1 MEVSKT
7 KLSDF
12 VSRRNDALFS
22 LDYNKIVDFY
32 QEYGLKTP
40 KDPLVFW
47 LVVFKAICNIKG
59 PDENVLQIAQDWLR
73 MNGFSEEIKVHTNRI
88 AS

>member
-1 MEVSKT
+1 MSKT

-22 LDYNKIVDFY
+22 LDNNKIVDFY

-40 KDPLVFW
+40 KDPLV
-47 LVVFKAICNIKG
+47 L
-59 PDENVLQIAQDWLR
+59 P
-73 MNGFSEEIKVHTNRI
+73 
-88 AS
+88 